1 MPMPPRPLPAQRT
14 PALELLPGGADALVI
29 DARWPWPLRVAFDRC
44 SGELARVVVRVLG
57 TDTCRSDE
65 LVEAAFLDVGHRL
78 PQLAG
83 PGELRHRLWRGVL
96 SRLVTTLRLRRLR
109 RALGRAPEVTYFDP
123 AAACDEEQRG
133 SIADLY
139 TWLDD
144 LPARERIAWVLS
156 YAENL
161 GVDQIAA
168 LCGGSAAGAHR
179 RVAAA
184 EQRRHRRGGP
194 SLPTPVLCALLRQVR
209 ASWTPRRQRESW
221 QCLEA
226 QLPPRR

>member
-1 MPMPPRPLPAQRT
+1 MRSRPLPAQRT
-14 PALELLPGGADALVI
+14 PALELVPRADALAVEG
-29 DARWPWPLRVAFDRC
+29 RWPWGLRVAFDRC
-44 SGELARVVVRVLG
+44 SGELARLAVRVLG
-57 TDTCRSDE
+57 TDSCRTDE
-65 LVEAAFLDVGHRL
+65 LIEAVFLGVASRL
-78 PQLAG
+78 PHLAG
-83 PGELRHRLWRGVL
+83 PGELRDGLRRGLL

-109 RALGRAPEVTYFDP
+109 RALGRAREVTYFDP
-123 AAACDEEQRG
+123 VAGCDDEQRS

-161 GVDQIAA
+161 GVDQIAT

-184 EQRRHRRGGP
+184 EQRRRRRGGP
-194 SLPTPVLCALLRQVR
+194 GLPTPVLCALLRQVR
-209 ASWTPRRQRESW
+209 ATWTPRRQRESW

-226 QLPPRR
+226 KLASRR